1 MKIKETWE
9 MVKEIPMQLK
19 AMTTLVI
26 VSAILSIVAF
36 VMMIG
41 MASHAH

>member
-1 MKIKETWE
+1 MKLKETWDA
-9 MVKEIPMQLK
+9 VREIPMQLK

-26 VSAILSIVAF
+26 VSAILSVVAF
-36 VMMIG
+36 MMMIG